1 MNFRLLGLLASLGLT
16 SCIDTDTAIFVE
28 PSIENP
34 SLTVVDG
41 PLGATL
47 GGSFDVVLHLG
58 ARASGPS
65 ETEFVSFS
73 VKSADESEV
82 LVENLPVSASASLP
96 VTVEPGGEDVIVSFE
111 IAQEGDVLDP
121 SLVDALC
128 AGNVVFSVVIEDS
141 LSTTSTPVISAPLQ
155 PGGCL

>member
-1 MNFRLLGLLASLGLT
+1 
-16 SCIDTDTAIFVE
+16 
-28 PSIENP
+28 
-34 SLTVVDG
+34 
-41 PLGATL
+41 
-47 GGSFDVVLHLG
+47 
-58 ARASGPS
+58 
-65 ETEFVSFS
+65 

-82 LVENLPVSASASLP
+82 LVDNLPVSASASLP

-141 LSTTSTPVISAPLQ
+141 LSTTSTPVVSAPLQ
-155 PGGCL
+155 PAGCL

>member
-1 MNFRLLGLLASLGLT
+1 MKVRLFGLLAGLAL
-16 SCIDTDTAIFVE
+16 SNCIDTDTAIFVD

-34 SLTVVDG
+34 SLSVVDG

-73 VKSADESEV
+73 VKSSDESEV
-82 LVENLPVSASASLP
+82 LVDNLPVSANVSLT
-96 VTVEPGGEDVIVSFE
+96 VTVEPGGEDVVVSFE
-111 IAQEGDVLDP
+111 IAQEGDVLES

-141 LSTTSTPVISAPLQ
+141 LSTTSTPAVSAPLQ
-155 PGGCL
+155 PAGCL